1 MLTAHELF
9 GFMSPSLA
17 LEILTYAYETDK
29 PLYRATLGAVAQ
41 ARKLRPVFLE
51 RQPRPQRHAAM
62 LATLARPA
70 LDMVTSN
77 LLRTWLLKKHKQML
91 ADFLDGLGIAH
102 QEGVVEDLPATIE
115 EAKLRTAVEALIT
128 KYPPEA
134 VAVYL
139 HAFNEMNEVEW
150 PGLRTMLDS
159 DPRLQLG
166 GAS

>member
-1 MLTAHELF
+1 MLTSHELL
-9 GFMSPSLA
+9 GFMSPALA
-17 LEILTYAYETDK
+17 LDILTYAYETDK
-29 PLYRATLGAVAQ
+29 PLYRATLGAVAE

-70 LDMVTSN
+70 LDMVAAN
-77 LLRTWLLKKHKQML
+77 LIRTWLLKKHKQML
-91 ADFLDGLGIAH
+91 TDYLDALGIAH
-102 QEGVVEDLPATIE
+102 QEGVVEDLPPAMDD
-115 EAKLRTAVEALIT
+115 AKVRAAVDALLT
-128 KYPPEA
+128 KHPPEA

-150 PGLRTMLDS
+150 PSLKTMLES

-166 GAS
+166 GGN

>member
-29 PLYRATLGAVAQ
+29 PLYRATLGAVAES
-41 ARKLRPVFLE
+41 RKLRPIFLE
-51 RQPRPQRHAAM
+51 RQPRPQRHATM

-77 LLRTWLLKKHKQML
+77 LLRTWLLKKHKPML
-91 ADFLDGLGIAH
+91 ADFLDALGITH
-102 QEGVVEDLPATIE
+102 QEGIVEDLPASID
-115 EAKLRTAVEALIT
+115 EAKLRAAVDTLVA

-139 HAFNEMNEVEW
+139 HAFSEMNEVEW
-150 PGLRTMLDS
+150 PGLKTMLDS

>member
-17 LEILTYAYETDK
+17 LEILTYAYESDK
-29 PLYRATLGAVAQ
+29 PLYRATLGAVAE

-102 QEGVVEDLPATIE
+102 QEGVVEDLPATID
-115 EAKLRTAVEALIT
+115 EAKLRAAVEALIT

-166 GAS
+166 AAS